1 MVEDRLDALLQRFSV
16 TARMFHSGPLCG
28 VTDFYEFED
37 LGQLHVVKRGT
48 VVIDYGNRKR
58 ECVEQPSVVFYPRPL
73 RHRFITD
80 EVSGADMACAN
91 VSFNMGSINP
101 IAQALPATVI
111 IPLRE
116 LDADNI
122 LDALFSE
129 AFAQQCGR
137 QHAVNRLFEVVIIVI
152 LRTLLNRESVQH
164 GMLAGLAHPQVSKA
178 LIALHEAPARA
189 WKLEQIAKKAGM
201 SRSHFAAVFPEVVG
215 ATPAEYLARFRI
227 SLAQELLRRGQPMK
241 LIAEK
246 VGYGSSAAL
255 SRAFA
260 AICGQS
266 PRAWKAV
273 LAKRR

>member
-1 MVEDRLDALLQRFSV
+1 
-16 TARMFHSGPLCG
+16 
-28 VTDFYEFED
+28 
-37 LGQLHVVKRGT
+37 
-48 VVIDYGNRKR
+48 
-58 ECVEQPSVVFYPRPL
+58 
-73 RHRFITD
+73 
-80 EVSGADMACAN
+80 
-91 VSFNMGSINP
+91 
-101 IAQALPATVI
+101 
-111 IPLRE
+111 
-116 LDADNI
+116 
-122 LDALFSE
+122 
-129 AFAQQCGR
+129 
-137 QHAVNRLFEVVIIVI
+137 
-152 LRTLLNRESVQH
+152 
-164 GMLAGLAHPQVSKA
+164 LAHPQVSKA
-178 LIALHEAPARA
+178 LIALHGAPARG